1 MTVGVFVS
9 MPVLMLP
16 VFVFVIVFTLMFM
29 ASTSKPIQM
38 RMRVA
43 SELPD
48 HIKQSEENERT
59 AGNAGEPNPNTIA
72 QGNTQPRHEQPEQGS
87 EPGVSARSES
97 RDHER
102 LTAAPPLRASG
113 QDKWQPMRRDRR
125 VEKRDGESADS
136 NGGENGIVQGRII
149 HRLRRFRAGKKICGR
164 FLAK

>member
-72 QGNTQPRHEQPEQGS
+72 QGNTQPRH
-87 EPGVSARSES
+87 
-97 RDHER
+97 
-102 LTAAPPLRASG
+102 
-113 QDKWQPMRRDRR
+113 
-125 VEKRDGESADS
+125 
-136 NGGENGIVQGRII
+136 
-149 HRLRRFRAGKKICGR
+149 
-164 FLAK
+164 